1 MKPFE
6 IPLRRVIAAVGACLT
21 LLTVTVA
28 SGAEFGAA
36 ASMRGLV
43 LQQLKTQLPSPLS
56 PAAMLTITQSPYLT
70 AATMTAVWKSHENQS
85 TNDST
90 TEITSPSL
98 SPVPQVQLEKLQ
110 FRDNGVPSQT
120 VKITNPKGY
129 TAVGNVYIKNSSS
142 KTLDVPQLEN
152 CVLPNANLDAPQ
164 VLIIHTH
171 GSEAYTLP
179 KGESYISTGNYRT
192 SDTSCSVVRIGD
204 EIAAVLSSYGISV
217 LHDRTL
223 YDDPLYSDAY
233 SRSAS
238 GAEEYLKKYPTL
250 YYIIDIHRDAVEDA
264 KGNQYKLVAEEDKTV
279 AQMSFVIGTN
289 HDHWQENLSLAVAVA
304 EDVQE
309 DYPTAMRP
317 IILRNSRY
325 NQHLTAGSLLVEV
338 GTAGN
343 SLDEAIHAGRIFAA
357 SLAEVMLGA

>member
-1 MKPFE
+1 MKGLAK
-6 IPLRRVIAAVGACLT
+6 PLRRVMAVVGACLT
-21 LLTVTVA
+21 LWTVTAV
-28 SGAEFGAA
+28 SGAEIGSAEA
-36 ASMRGLV
+36 MRGIV
-43 LQQLKTQLPSPLS
+43 LRQLSTQLSPPLS
-56 PAAMLTITQSPYLT
+56 PAVMFTLSQSPYLAA
-70 AATMTAVWKSHENQS
+70 AATISSAEDNEGGSML
-85 TNDST
+85 NDAA
-90 TEITSPSL
+90 PSL
-98 SPVPQVQLEKLQ
+98 SPAPQVQLEALQ

-142 KTLDVPQLEN
+142 KTLDAAQLEN
-152 CVLPNANLDAPQ
+152 CTLPSANTSEPQ

-179 KGESYISTGNYRT
+179 KGESYVSTGNYRT

-233 SRSAS
+233 SRSAA
-238 GAEEYLKKYPTL
+238 GAAAYLEKYPSL

-264 KGNQYKLVAEEDKTV
+264 KGNQYKLVAEEDETI
-279 AQMSFVIGTN
+279 AQMSFVLGTN
-289 HDHWQENLSLAVAVA
+289 HDHWQENLALAVAVA
-304 EDVQE
+304 ENVQT

-325 NQHLTAGSLLVEV
+325 NQHLTAGSLLVEM
-338 GTAGN
+338 GAAGN
-343 SLDEAIHAGRIFAA
+343 SLDEALHAGRIFAA

>member
-1 MKPFE
+1 MKGSAK
-6 IPLRRVIAAVGACLT
+6 PLRRIAAGILACLT
-21 LLTVTVA
+21 LWMVATV
-28 SGAEFGAA
+28 SGAEIITPAT
-36 ASMRGLV
+36 MRTIV
-43 LQQLKTQLPSPLS
+43 LQQLSPHLPLPFS
-56 PAAMLTITQSPYLT
+56 PAAMFSLSQSPYLS
-70 AATMTAVWKSHENQS
+70 AAVITTTLTQEQS
-85 TNDST
+85 SDNPTNT
-90 TEITSPSL
+90 TPSPS
-98 SPVPQVQLEKLQ
+98 SPAPQVQLEALQ

-129 TAVGNVYIKNSSS
+129 TAVGSVYIKNSSS
-142 KTLDVPQLEN
+142 KTLDTAQLEN
-152 CVLPNANLDAPQ
+152 CTLPAVNLAAPQ

-179 KGESYISTGNYRT
+179 KGEIYPSTGNYRT
-192 SDTSCSVVRIGD
+192 SDTSCSVVRVGD

-223 YDDPLYSDAY
+223 YDDPLYNDAY
-233 SRSAS
+233 SRSAV
-238 GAEEYLKKYPTL
+238 GAAAYLEKYPSL

-264 KGNQYKLVAEEDKTV
+264 KGNQYKLVAEEDETI
-279 AQMSFVIGTN
+279 AQMSFVIGSN

-304 EDVQE
+304 ENVQV

-338 GTAGN
+338 GAAGN

-357 SLAEVMLGA
+357 ALAEVLLQA

>member
-1 MKPFE
+1 MKG
-6 IPLRRVIAAVGACLT
+6 ILRRTAALVGACLT
-21 LLTVTVA
+21 LWTVSAA
-28 SGAEFGAA
+28 SGAELGGGEAL
-36 ASMRGLV
+36 RGIV
-43 LQQLKTQLPSPLS
+43 LQQLSAQLPPPLS
-56 PAAMLTITQSPYLT
+56 PAAMFTLSQSPYL
-70 AATMTAVWKSHENQS
+70 AAAVSFSPAENNESS
-85 TNDST
+85 TILQNAA
-90 TEITSPSL
+90 PSL

-129 TAVGNVYIKNSSS
+129 TAVGSVYIKNSSS
-142 KTLDVPQLEN
+142 KTLDTAQLEN
-152 CVLPNANLDAPQ
+152 CTLPSPDLNSPQ

-179 KGESYISTGNYRT
+179 KGESYPSTGNYRT

-223 YDDPLYSDAY
+223 YDDPLYNDSY
-233 SRSAS
+233 SRSEA
-238 GAEEYLKKYPTL
+238 GAAAYLEKYPSL
-250 YYIIDIHRDAVEDA
+250 YYILDIHRDAVEDA
-264 KGNQYKLVAEEDKTV
+264 KGNQYKLVAEEDATI

-289 HDHWQENLSLAVAVA
+289 HDHWQENLALAVAVA
-304 EDVQE
+304 ENVQA

-338 GTAGN
+338 GAAGN
-343 SLDEAIHAGRIFAA
+343 SLDEALHAGRIFGAA
-357 SLAEVMLGA
+357 LAETILSAKK